1 MSSYYIKLSEAAEYI
16 KSRIGATP
24 HIGIILG
31 SGLGQLADEI
41 ENPVDIEYKVIPYF
55 PLSTVKGHAGRLVSG
70 VIGGKAVVA
79 LKGRFHYYEGY
90 DASQIVFPVR
100 VLKMLGIENLVVTN
114 AAGGI
119 NRDFNPGDL
128 MLVKDHIGLFA
139 PSPLRGENIDEF
151 GVRFPDMNEAYS
163 RELIQLAKN
172 TSHELGIE
180 LKEGVYA
187 FAKGPMYETPAEIRA
202 LGLIGADA
210 VGMSTVPEVITA
222 HHSGIKV
229 LGISLITN
237 KAAGIEHSALDH
249 EKVIEAARRSE
260 VRFAAL
266 VKTMIKE
273 IGI

>member
-16 KSRIGATP
+16 KSRIGRTP

-41 ENPVDIEYKVIPYF
+41 ENPVEIEYKEIPYF

-79 LKGRFHYYEGY
+79 LRGRFHYYEGY
-90 DASQIVFPVR
+90 DVSQIVFPVR
-100 VLKMLGIENLVVTN
+100 VLKMLGVSSLLVTN
-114 AAGGI
+114 AAGGV

-128 MLVKDHIGLFA
+128 MLIKDHMGLFA

-151 GVRFPDMNEAYS
+151 GVRFPDMSEAYS
-163 RELIQLAKN
+163 SDLIKLAREVSLK
-172 TSHELGIE
+172 LGIK

-187 FAKGPMYETPAEIRA
+187 FAGGPMYETPAEIRA

-210 VGMSTVPEVITA
+210 VGMSTVPEVIA
-222 HHSGIKV
+222 AKHSGIKV

-237 KAAGIEHSALDH
+237 KAAGIEDKALNH
-249 EKVIEAARRSE
+249 EKVIEAANQSG
-260 VRFAAL
+260 VKLTVLVTAL
-266 VKTMIKE
+266 IKE
-273 IGI
+273 IST